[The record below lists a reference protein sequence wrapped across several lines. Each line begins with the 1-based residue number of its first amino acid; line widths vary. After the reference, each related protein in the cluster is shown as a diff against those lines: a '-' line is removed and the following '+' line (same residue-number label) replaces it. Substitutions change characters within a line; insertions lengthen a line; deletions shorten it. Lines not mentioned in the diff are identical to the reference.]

1 MNLVALQTFLTIVKT
16 GSLVRA
22 SMAMNVTQSTVT
34 SRLQTLEAELGQTLV
49 LRQKNGAILTAAGIK
64 LRRYA
69 EAMTQ
74 LWRQAKQEASLPRG
88 FDAICNIGVHSDLW
102 TGHGGLF
109 FDTLRKNRPSIALSV
124 WQGDDSRITQWLANG
139 LVDVA
144 FSFAPPPAQA
154 GQTLHTLQADRLILF
169 GTEADRPIRHDPG
182 YIYVEAGPDFE
193 REHAAAYADADTAKI
208 GFNNAS
214 WALAHLQQHGGSAYL
229 PHRFVAASIERGELF
244 PLYGAPEFQRPCFMV
259 VCDSTSAYADD
270 IRFFLDNVSGQI

>member
-1 MNLVALQTFLTIVKT
+1 MNLVALQTFLAIVRT

-22 SMAMNVTQSTVT
+22 SAAMNVTQSTVT

-49 LRQKNGAILTAAGIK
+49 LRQKNGATLTAAGIK

-74 LWRQAKQEASLPRG
+74 LWLQAKQETSLPPG
-88 FDAICNIGVHSDLW
+88 VDATCNIGVHADLW
-102 TGHGGLF
+102 AGYGTLF
-109 FDTLRKNRPSIALSV
+109 FDTLRRTRPSIALSV

-144 FSFAPPPAQA
+144 FSFAPPPGQA
-154 GQTLHTLQADRLILF
+154 GQTLHSLHADRLILV

-193 REHAAAYADADTAKI
+193 REHTAAYADADTAKLS
-208 GFNNAS
+208 FNNAG
-214 WALAHLQQHGGSAYL
+214 WAVAHLRQHGGSAYL
-229 PHRFVAASIERGELF
+229 PHRLVAKAIDEGELF
-244 PLYGAPEFQRPCFMV
+244 ALDGAPEFQRTCFMV
-259 VCDSTSAYADD
+259 VRDSTNAYAGD
-270 IRFFLDNVSGQI
+270 ITAFLDRL